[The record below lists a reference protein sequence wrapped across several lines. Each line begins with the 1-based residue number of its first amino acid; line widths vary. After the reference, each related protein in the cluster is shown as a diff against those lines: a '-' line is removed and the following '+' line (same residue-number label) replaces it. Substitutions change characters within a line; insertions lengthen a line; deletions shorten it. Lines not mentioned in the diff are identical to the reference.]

1 MTAPPETRLPVPT
14 PHFIDGPKGRL
25 FCLSLEPAER
35 PAPAVALYLPA
46 FGEEMN
52 RSRRMASLLG
62 RALAARG
69 CAALLLDPGGTGDSA
84 GDFAAASWTAW
95 RQDAVAALDW
105 LAQRGHRRLHL
116 IGLRAGANLA
126 LEAAAERSEVGSLVL
141 WQPLLDGKLFLN
153 QLLRIRVAAGLG
165 GTSTGGGE
173 AKETTGGLRQRLR
186 DGETLEVAGY
196 ALSPALA
203 DEIESLDLVAAAA
216 RDLPPLHW
224 IELAANP
231 EADPPPASAR
241 ALQAL
246 ADAGRDIDY
255 RRLAGEPFWSIEE
268 PVLIEALI
276 EASVETL
283 CGAAP

>member
-1 MTAPPETRLPVPT
+1 MTAPPETGPPVPT
-14 PHFIDGPKGRL
+14 PHFIDGPNGRL
-25 FCLSLEPAER
+25 FCLSLEPA
-35 PAPAVALYLPA
+35 AQAAQAAALYLPA

-69 CAALLLDPGGTGDSA
+69 CAALLLDPSGTGDSA
-84 GDFAAASWTAW
+84 GDVADARWAAW

-105 LAQRGHRRLHL
+105 LARRGHRRLHV

-126 LEAAAERSEVGSLVL
+126 LEAAAERPDLQSLVL
-141 WQPLLDGKLFLN
+141 WQPLLTGKLFLN

-165 GTSTGGGE
+165 GTDTGGDE
-173 AKETTGGLRQRLR
+173 SKETTGCLRQRLR

-196 ALSPALA
+196 SVSPALA
-203 DEIESLDLVAAAA
+203 DEIESLDLAAAAA

-231 EADPPPASAR
+231 EADPPPASAK

-246 ADAGRDIDY
+246 AEAGRAIGY

-268 PVLIEALI
+268 PVLIDALI
-276 EASVETL
+276 ETSVEIL
-283 CGAAP
+283 CGAER